1 MEHNTAITKKEF
13 KRMVT
18 MHGKWLS
25 GNCGRRANFFG
36 DRFEP
41 DISMHGIDLTLSDFR
56 NADLSGMDL
65 SWANLSRA
73 NLTNANLTGA
83 NLFCAGLDYIR
94 FSNAELTNANLGS
107 SSMFNSNLIF
117 AHLIGADLRGANMN
131 HSMMHG
137 ANLRNAD
144 LSNANLRH
152 SDLTNADL
160 READLRYADLS
171 HANLLGADLRG
182 AKLEGV
188 NLGRSDIHG
197 CRLDETETARM
208 GTVLESPITGYKKS
222 KEGRI
227 VTLEIPEGAIVFS
240 INNGKCRTNI
250 AKVVDTGGE
259 AELRSSY
266 DPKFKYRVGE
276 ELRVKDF
283 CMAYN
288 VECESGIHFY
298 KTREEAVRHKI

>member
-1 MEHNTAITKKEF
+1 MEHKTVITKKEF
-13 KRMVT
+13 TEKVT
-18 MHGKWLS
+18 LHNKWLMDK
-25 GNCGRRANFFG
+25 GGERANFFS
-36 DRFEP
+36 DKFEQ
-41 DISMHGIDLTLSDFR
+41 DISMYGLDLRKSDFR
-56 NADLSGMDL
+56 NTVLSGMDL
-65 SWANLSRA
+65 SCADLSHAVLSCADLSHANLSCANLDHIRFDGADLTGADLSNTSIVWSNLAIANLSRA
-73 NLTNANLTGA
+73 NLKGA
-83 NLFCAGLDYIR
+83 NLNY
-94 FSNAELTNANLGS
+94 
-107 SSMFNSNLIF
+107 SSM
-117 AHLIGADLRGANMN
+117 
-131 HSMMHG
+131 HG
-137 ANLRNAD
+137 SNLRNAD
-144 LSNANLRH
+144 LSNANLGF
-152 SDLTNADL
+152 
-160 READLRYADLS
+160 
-171 HANLLGADLRG
+171 ANLLRADLRG
-182 AKLEGV
+182 ANLEGADLTGA
-188 NLGRSDIHG
+188 NMYR
-197 CRLDETETARM
+197 CRLDETETERM
-208 GTVLESPITGYKKS
+208 GTVLESPIIGYKKS

>member
-1 MEHNTAITKKEF
+1 MIMEEIKPITRKEF

-36 DRFEP
+36 DRFEQGV
-41 DISMHGIDLTLSDFR
+41 SMYGLDLRKSDFR
-56 NADLSGMDL
+56 NSVLSGIDLSCADLSH
-65 SWANLSRA
+65 ANLSCA
-73 NLTNANLTGA
+73 NLGHIRFDGADLTGA
-83 NLFCAGLDYIR
+83 DLSNTSIVWSNLAIAKLSRADLKG
-94 FSNAELTNANLGS
+94 ANLNRS
-107 SSMFNSNLIF
+107 T
-117 AHLIGADLRGANMN
+117 
-131 HSMMHG
+131 MHG

-144 LSNANLRH
+144 LSHANL
-152 SDLTNADL
+152 SYADFTNADL
-160 READLRYADLS
+160 RNADLS
-171 HANLLGADLRG
+171 HADLGYANLLRADLRG
-182 AKLEGV
+182 ANLEGADLTCA
-188 NLGRSDIHG
+188 NMYR
-197 CRLDETETARM
+197 CRLDETETERM
-208 GTVLESPITGYKKS
+208 GTILESPIIGYKKS

-227 VTLEIPEGAIVFS
+227 VTLEIPEGAVVFS

-259 AELRSSY
+259 VELRSSY

-298 KTREEAVRHKI
+298 KTRGEAVRHKI